1 MYTVL
6 LVDDETSMLD
16 TLIQGIHWQQYGV
29 DSVLTAQDGLQAL
42 DILSGK
48 HVDLLITDI
57 KMPHMDG
64 LSLLKAV
71 RSTYPDTH
79 CLILTAYEEFDYARQ
94 AMQLGVENYLLKPL
108 ELEEMEESIERALDN
123 IYANRR
129 ISHRLF
135 RNNVFTRWVNRTI
148 STVELAERANLLKLN
163 LYLPEYCVVVFRK
176 KQHALSLSSYCQSCL
191 EQLSVYYDVHH
202 FKDDS
207 DRHVLILGGGQLN
220 TQQITNILSAEAH
233 RRNLGHLL
241 MAAVG
246 NTVAGPDNVPE
257 SYQAA
262 SDLIESADPDTYLPT
277 TVLDLTILRS
287 SPNSEQDKTSLT
299 QQLSL
304 LFQIGDEEEQNT
316 ERFASFS
323 EQLVEMT
330 NQRSLASVQ
339 TLLSHS
345 LIRLFAQ
352 DFPNH
357 PDAQSQL
364 NNRLRMTRSIAD
376 VDAFTA
382 DVTDLLAF
390 SSLLYRYYVNK
401 LHPLVQSAIHYIH
414 AHYCEA
420 ISIPEFCI
428 QTKVSSPYLGYL
440 FKKETGYFFN
450 SYLTQHRIYCSIP
463 LLLDSDLKINDI
475 AAQVGFTSASYY
487 ITRFKQQIGMSPIK
501 YRSKAR

>member
-1 MYTVL
+1 
-6 LVDDETSMLD
+6 
-16 TLIQGIHWQQYGV
+16 
-29 DSVLTAQDGLQAL
+29 
-42 DILSGK
+42 
-48 HVDLLITDI
+48 
-57 KMPHMDG
+57 MDG

-246 NTVAGPDNVPE
+246 AGL
-257 SYQAA
+257 AA
-262 SDLIESADPDTYLPT
+262 
-277 TVLDLTILRS
+277 
-287 SPNSEQDKTSLT
+287 
-299 QQLSL
+299 
-304 LFQIGDEEEQNT
+304 
-316 ERFASFS
+316 
-323 EQLVEMT
+323 
-330 NQRSLASVQ
+330 
-339 TLLSHS
+339 TLL
-345 LIRLFAQ
+345 L
-352 DFPNH
+352 
-357 PDAQSQL
+357 
-364 NNRLRMTRSIAD
+364 
-376 VDAFTA
+376 
-382 DVTDLLAF
+382 LLA
-390 SSLLYRYYVNK
+390 L
-401 LHPLVQSAIHYIH
+401 A
-414 AHYCEA
+414 
-420 ISIPEFCI
+420 
-428 QTKVSSPYLGYL
+428 
-440 FKKETGYFFN
+440 
-450 SYLTQHRIYCSIP
+450 
-463 LLLDSDLKINDI
+463 
-475 AAQVGFTSASYY
+475 
-487 ITRFKQQIGMSPIK
+487 
-501 YRSKAR
+501 

>member
-16 TLIQGIHWQQYGV
+16 TLIQEVHWQQYGV

-42 DILSGK
+42 EILSTK

-64 LSLLKAV
+64 LSLLKSV

-108 ELEEMEESIERALDN
+108 ELEVMEESIERALDN
-123 IYANRR
+123 IYANRQ
-129 ISHRLF
+129 ISNRLF
-135 RNNVFTRWVNRTI
+135 RNNMFTRWVNRTI
-148 STVELAERANLLKLN
+148 STVELTERANLLKLN
-163 LYLPEYCVVVFRK
+163 LYLPEYCTVIFKK
-176 KQHALSLSSYCQSCL
+176 KQHSLSLTSYCQSCL

-202 FKDDS
+202 FKDDLN
-207 DRHVLILGGGQLN
+207 RHVLILGGGQLN
-220 TQQITNILSAEAH
+220 VEQLTSILSTEAH
-233 RRNLGHLL
+233 HRNLGHLL
-241 MAAVG
+241 IVAIG
-246 NTVAGPDNVPE
+246 NIVAGPDNVPE

-262 SDLIESADPDTYLPT
+262 SDLIESTDQDAYLPT
-277 TVLDLTILRS
+277 PVLDLTILRS
-287 SPNSEQDKTSLT
+287 SPNSEQDKTSLSH
-299 QQLSL
+299 QLSL
-304 LFQIGDEEEQNT
+304 LFQSADEDQNT
-316 ERFASFS
+316 EKFS
-323 EQLVEMT
+323 AFSQQLVEMT
-330 NQRSLASVQ
+330 KQKSLTSVQ

-345 LIRLFAQ
+345 LIRLFSQ

-364 NNRLRMTRSIAD
+364 NNRLRMTRAIGD
-376 VDAFTA
+376 VDTFTA
-382 DVTDLLAF
+382 DVVELLTF
-390 SSLLYRYYVNK
+390 SNLLYRYYVNK

-414 AHYCEA
+414 AHYCEP

-428 QTKVSSPYLGYL
+428 QSKVSSPYLGYL
-440 FKKETGYFFN
+440 FKRETGFFFN

-475 AAQVGFTSASYY
+475 ATQVGFTSASYY
-487 ITRFKQQIGMSPIK
+487 ITRFKQQMGMSPIK